1 VELILKSNKVLALAA
16 HPDDL
21 EIGCFGALSYCNNP
35 HLLVMSR
42 GESGGQPEVR
52 TREAFD
58 SAELV
63 NGRLT
68 QLSFPDTRID
78 TVDIVREIEK
88 IVEEVGPGVIL
99 TMPEEDSHQD
109 HQAVANAALIA
120 LRHFDGLVL
129 SYATPSSLHKFSPQV
144 ILGLNQESMDLK
156 LRAIALH
163 SSQNHRR
170 YMQFDYVQT
179 VAKYW
184 ALMSRVD
191 MEYGEAFKVLKW
203 NSNPS

>member
-144 ILGLNQESMDLK
+144 ILGLNQESM
-156 LRAIALH
+156 
-163 SSQNHRR
+163 QNHRR